1 MFELSQL
8 QQLIAV
14 AEEGTLSAA
23 AEKLHISQPALSR
36 SMQKLEEHFD
46 APLFSRTKNRMTLN
60 DTGICAVQGAR
71 RVVEA
76 AQSFDDSVH
85 EKIRSLT
92 RLVLASSAPAPLWQ
106 LMPEVSMDAPG
117 MTLSSEI
124 LDDEDQLESGL
135 RDGTYRMILIS
146 HPIGDTDILC
156 KRYVREQL
164 FVSFP
169 AGHQLAGRKQL
180 WAKDLAGL
188 TMLLYSNLGIWKK
201 IHESMTE
208 THFILQ
214 TDRQAFS
221 DLVTASVL
229 PSFVTNIS
237 KNNQNPQK
245 DRIIVPLLDADAK
258 KTFYL
263 CARRNDKAL
272 FDHIR
277 PRL

>member
-1 MFELSQL
+1 MFELQQL

-14 AEEGTLSAA
+14 AEAGTLSAA

-36 SMQKLEEHFD
+36 SMQKLEEHFE
-46 APLFSRTKNRMTLN
+46 APLFTRTKNRMTLN
-60 DTGICAVQGAR
+60 ETGLCAVQYANH
-71 RVVEA
+71 VIETA
-76 AQSFDDSVH
+76 TAFDNAVH

-92 RLVLASSAPAPLWQ
+92 RIAVGASAPGPLWL
-106 LMPEVSMDAPG
+106 LMPQVSREAPG
-117 MTLSSEI
+117 MMLSSVISEN
-124 LDDEDQLESGL
+124 EASLESGL
-135 RDGTYRMILIS
+135 KNETYRLVLIS
-146 HPIGDTDILC
+146 HPIEDTHILC
-156 KRYVREQL
+156 KRYTSEQL

-169 AGHQLAGRKQL
+169 IGHPLASRKGIL
-180 WAKDLAGL
+180 AKDLAGL
-188 TMLLYSNLGIWKK
+188 TMLLFSNLGVWTHF
-201 IHESMTE
+201 HERMTD